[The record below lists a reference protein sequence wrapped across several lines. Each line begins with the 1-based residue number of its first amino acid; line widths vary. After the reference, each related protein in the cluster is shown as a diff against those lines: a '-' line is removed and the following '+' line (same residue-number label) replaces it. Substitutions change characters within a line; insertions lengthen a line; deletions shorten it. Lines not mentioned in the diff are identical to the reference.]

1 MRAEL
6 NNDIGYTP
14 FSPAIEPDSDLNWS
28 RLEELKKLELVVALC
43 DGNAFRSRIAKK
55 VLNYLYIPAISAAV
69 GDITKQK
76 NKILPPKS
84 AMSFMSHYGYPSG
97 DLPIFRAE
105 PMRIVTKLMIA
116 CAAQVLAY
124 CDEKH
129 LKHVIDLS
137 DPRLHLLY
145 SRDPQTPQ
153 DYYDTYEQVVKG
165 TIDFFHKHYPERSA
179 IMSVS
184 APISNNIYARIES
197 KRKQLDFSIVPSS
210 WGKPLRSYNIS
221 GIEQF

>member
-1 MRAEL
+1 MHPEL
-6 NNDIGYTP
+6 DNDIGYTS
-14 FSPAIEPDSDLNWS
+14 FSPAIGYEQESYWS

-55 VLNYLYIPAISAAV
+55 TLNSLGLPAISAAV

-84 AMSFMSHYGYPSG
+84 AMLFMSHYGFPRG
-97 DLPIFRAE
+97 ELPIFRAE
-105 PMRIVTKLMIA
+105 TMRIVTNLMIA

-124 CDEKH
+124 CDAGH

-137 DPRLHLLY
+137 DPRLHLLH
-145 SRDPQTPQ
+145 SSDPQTPQ
-153 DYYDTYEQVVKG
+153 DYDETYEQVVKR
-165 TIDFFHKHYPERSA
+165 TVAYFHQHYRERSA
-179 IMSVS
+179 MRSAP
-184 APISNNIYARIES
+184 APISNNIYERIEL

-210 WGKPLRSYNIS
+210 WGNPLRSYNSS
-221 GIEQF
+221 GIEKF